1 MHINWNVYCLQLGV
15 KELIFEWQAF
25 FLEEKGLKVIPE
37 RVFSVNPSRF
47 GELWSTAKY
56 VRVAEIAAKPAITE
70 G

>member
-1 MHINWNVYCLQLGV
+1 V

-25 FLEEKGLKVIPE
+25 FLEEKGLKVTPE
-37 RVFSVNPSRF
+37 RVFSVNQSRC

-56 VRVAEIAAKPAITE
+56 VRVAVIAAPPAFIE